1 MMIFA
6 GTQPCLRMASNEP
19 IRNHRDLI
27 VWQKAMTL
35 RRNVH
40 LLVAALP
47 REARWEIGR
56 QTERAASAIA
66 PIIAEGHSRPL
77 RQDYR
82 QYLSMARGETGELD
96 TQLRAIAEDYPYLSS
111 DADSAL
117 SLVDEISRMLMAMIK
132 KL

>member
-1 MMIFA
+1 
-6 GTQPCLRMASNEP
+6 MASGNGP

-27 VWQKAMTL
+27 VWQKAMLL
-35 RRNVH
+35 RRRVH

-56 QTERAASAIA
+56 QAERAAVSIA
-66 PIIAEGHSRPL
+66 ANIAEGHSRPS

-82 QYLSMARGETGELD
+82 QYLSMSRGEDGELD
-96 TQLRAIAEDYPYLSS
+96 THLRAIGEDYPLVV
-111 DADSAL
+111 AETEIAL
-117 SLVDEISRMLMAMIK
+117 SLVDEISRMLTAMLK

>member
-1 MMIFA
+1 
-6 GTQPCLRMASNEP
+6 MAANDQP

-27 VWQKAMTL
+27 VWQKAMVL
-35 RRNVH
+35 RRRVH
-40 LLVAALP
+40 LIVVALP

-66 PIIAEGHSRPL
+66 PNIAEGHARPS

-82 QYLSMARGETGELD
+82 QYLSIARGENAELD
-96 TQLRAIAEDYPYLSS
+96 THLRAIAEDHPHVV
-111 DADSAL
+111 ADTEQAL
-117 SLVDEISRMLMAMIK
+117 SLIDEISRMLMTMIK

>member
-1 MMIFA
+1 
-6 GTQPCLRMASNEP
+6 MASSGP

-27 VWQKAMTL
+27 VWQKAMVL
-35 RRNVH
+35 RRGVH

-66 PIIAEGHSRPL
+66 PLIAEGHSRPS

-82 QYLSMARGETGELD
+82 HYLSMARGETGELD
-96 TQLRAIAEDYPYLSS
+96 THLRGIAEDYPHVARDS
-111 DADSAL
+111 DVAL

-132 KL
+132 KLS